1 METEP
6 TWEVPQKED
15 KDEEESIGKKNKLLI
30 GQHLISSWKSRIYF
44 FHPCLMRTISK
55 EHI

>member
-6 TWEVPQKED
+6 TWEVPQEED

-30 GQHLISSWKSRIYF
+30 GQHLISS
-44 FHPCLMRTISK
+44 
-55 EHI
+55 